1 MNRPSFFCETMPF
14 FHPQSFCCMYI
25 LSAIAFH
32 SPRLLQRPSARRVLL
47 TKNSGSVGVANVINI
62 TVIRFKNEVV
72 GGFVVGCNFLQRDR
86 GFTIAKIKQKTVK

>member
-1 MNRPSFFCETMPF
+1 
-14 FHPQSFCCMYI
+14 MYI

-47 TKNSGSVGVANVINI
+47 TKNCGSVGVANVINI

-72 GGFVVGCNFLQRDR
+72 GGFVG
-86 GFTIAKIKQKTVK
+86 